1 MVQGNDL
8 QNRTIA
14 GSNPALHFMIT
25 KYVIVKS
32 PSVETLILEVNALIR
47 LGWQPQG
54 GVAKNGELY
63 VQALVQYNNQPTNN
77 PNNPIRF

>member
-14 GSNPALHFMIT
+14 GSNPALHSMIT
-25 KYVIVKS
+25 KYVIAKS
-32 PSVETLILEVNALIR
+32 SSVETLVIEVNALIR